1 LVGIH
6 LDPFSFGHRLAE
18 ALERSCHFLLDFSL
32 LVAFLT
38 ETASLL
44 GDGGGY
50 TKEEDEVGSG
60 EADIGRSAP

>member
-1 LVGIH
+1 
-6 LDPFSFGHRLAE
+6 
-18 ALERSCHFLLDFSL
+18 LLDFSL